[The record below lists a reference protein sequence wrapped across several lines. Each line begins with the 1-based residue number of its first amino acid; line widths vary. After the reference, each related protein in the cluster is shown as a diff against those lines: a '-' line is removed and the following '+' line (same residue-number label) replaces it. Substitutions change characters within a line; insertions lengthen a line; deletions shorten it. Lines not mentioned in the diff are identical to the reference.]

1 MNARFSQLLSHFPNL
16 SLGRAVPHLTFLWPE
31 LLWLLLLVPVAVGVY
46 LYLLYRRKKTALRYA
61 NLAMVKAAMGT
72 VGWRRHVPPA
82 LILAALTLLLIA
94 VARPS
99 ALISLP
105 SNRATVMLVMDVS
118 GSMRATDVNPT
129 RIEAAQAAA
138 KQYIKTQPKDVV
150 IGIVAFAATA
160 FLVQSPTVDHAA
172 LFNAIDH
179 FELQRGTAVGSGL
192 LMALSSIFP
201 REDFPIANYYSGGF
215 GRGNGG
221 FGFGGGDR
229 FNRYGG
235 RALGDRG
242 PGGPPKKH
250 VPVEPGSYKN
260 AVVIL
265 LTDGQTNAGYDP
277 AEAARIASEYG
288 VKVYTVGFG
297 TTRGNV
303 VGFGGFT
310 MRTQLDEDAL
320 KKIAD
325 TTRGRYFRAASA
337 EDLKAVYSVLSKQV
351 VMETQEMEISSF
363 FAAGAALLMM
373 IAAGLSLLWFSRV
386 I

>member
-1 MNARFSQLLSHFPNL
+1 MSARLTKLFLAIPHI
-16 SLGRAVPHLTFLWPE
+16 PHLSFLWPE
-31 LLWLLLLVPVAVGVY
+31 FLWLLLLVPLTAG
-46 LYLLYRRKKTALRYA
+46 LYVLLLYRRKKTALRYA
-61 NLAMVKAAMGT
+61 NLSMVKAAMGA

-82 LILAALTLLLIA
+82 LMLLALTLLLIA
-94 VARPS
+94 VARPT
-99 ALISLP
+99 AVVSLP
-105 SNRATVMLVMDVS
+105 STRATVILAMDVS
-118 GSMRATDVNPT
+118 GSMRATDVTPS
-129 RIEAAQAAA
+129 RVEAAQAAA
-138 KQYIKTQPKDVV
+138 KQYIKSQPKDVV

-160 FLVQSPTVDHAA
+160 FLVQSPTVDHTA

-179 FELQRGTAVGSGL
+179 FELQRGTAVGSGIL
-192 LMALSSIFP
+192 TALSSIFP

-215 GRGNGG
+215 GNGSGG

-229 FNRYGG
+229 FNRFNG

-260 AVVIL
+260 AVIIL

-277 AEAARIASEYG
+277 VEAARIASEYG

-303 VGFGGFT
+303 VGFGGFS
-310 MRTQLDEDAL
+310 MRAQLDEDAL

-325 TTRGRYFRAASA
+325 MTRGRYFHAATA
-337 EDLKAVYSVLSKQV
+337 DDLKAVYGVLSKQL
-351 VMETQEMEISSF
+351 VMETQQMEISSF
-363 FAAGAALLMM
+363 FAAAAAIVMLL
-373 IAAGLSLLWFSRV
+373 AAGLSLAWFSRV

>member
-1 MNARFSQLLSHFPNL
+1 MNARLARLLEH
-16 SLGRAVPHLTFLWPE
+16 VPHLNFLWPDF
-31 LLWLLLLVPVAVGVY
+31 LWLLLLVPLAVGVY
-46 LYLLYRRKKTALRYA
+46 VFLLYRRKKMALRYA

-82 LILAALTLLLIA
+82 LMLIALTLLLIA
-94 VARPS
+94 LARPM
-99 ALISLP
+99 ALVRLP
-105 SNRATVMLVMDVS
+105 TNRSTVILAMDVS
-118 GSMRATDVNPT
+118 GSMRATDVRPT
-129 RIEAAQAAA
+129 RLEAAQAAA
-138 KQYIKTQPKDVV
+138 KQYIKSQPRDVA

-160 FLVQSPTVDHAA
+160 FLVQSPSVDHTA

-179 FELQRGTAVGSGL
+179 FQLQRGTAVGSGI

-201 REDFPIANYYSGGF
+201 REDFPIANYYGGDF
-215 GRGNGG
+215 GNQNGG
-221 FGFGGGDR
+221 FGFGGNDR
-229 FNRYGG
+229 FNRYGRRG
-235 RALGDRG
+235 GFGDRT
-242 PGGPPKKH
+242 PSPPRKKH

-277 AEAARIASEYG
+277 MEAARIASQYG

-297 TTRGNV
+297 TQKGDV

-310 MRTQLDEDAL
+310 MRTQLDENAL

-325 TTRGRYFRAASA
+325 VTRGRYFRAASA
-337 EDLKAVYSVLSKQV
+337 DDLKMVYDVLSRQLA
-351 VMETQEMEISSF
+351 METQEMEISSF
-363 FAAGAALLMM
+363 FAAAAAVLMLA
-373 IAAGLSLLWFSRV
+373 AAGLSLAWFNRV